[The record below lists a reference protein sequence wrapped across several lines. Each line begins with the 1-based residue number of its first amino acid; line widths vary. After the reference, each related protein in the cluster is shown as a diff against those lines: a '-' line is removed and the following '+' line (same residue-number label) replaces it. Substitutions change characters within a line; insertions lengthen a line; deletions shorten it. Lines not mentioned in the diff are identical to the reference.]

1 MMGRTKKK
9 ERKEQSFIML
19 FLFFQVDDH
28 YERFMNK
35 RKLFAIPK
43 KYECKKGE
51 IYDMKLLARNVSFN
65 LILFGL

>member
-1 MMGRTKKK
+1 
-9 ERKEQSFIML
+9 ML

-51 IYDMKLLARNVSFN
+51 IYDMKLLATKCFFQFN
-65 LILFGL
+65 SIWLIRCQNNSYHKKKST